1 MTERNYHNATHLL
14 ATPNVGDAQGAPL
27 RCHVLGKRG
36 ESLEVLLCTSP
47 TGLVLRV
54 FVDPRRVTELPSGV
68 EDLL

>member
-14 ATPNVGDAQGAPL
+14 ATPDGKQL
-27 RCHVLGKRG
+27 RCNALERRGDSMRLILCASPEGKPR
-36 ESLEVLLCTSP
+36 E
-47 TGLVLRV
+47 V

>member
-14 ATPNVGDAQGAPL
+14 TPTEGDEPL
-27 RCHVLGKRG
+27 RCHVVGKRG
-36 ESLEVLLCTSP
+36 ESLH
-47 TGLVLRV
+47 LVLFGGPGVRPREV